1 MSFEH
6 LIADYGYLAVLIVT
20 FIEGE
25 TIVILAGLAVHLGY
39 GLELQYVITA
49 AVAGSFSGDQLWYYV
64 GRHWG
69 PKIIAKRLSW
79 QEGAKKVYAH
89 LHRHQYWLILT
100 FRFYYGLRNVT
111 PFVVGAAHVPRVRFF
126 TLNLIGAVVWAIV
139 FGYVGFFLGE
149 ASQLFIDDYK
159 RYGLYLLGAM
169 VVVGAAIWLITL
181 TRHRSKARQIR
192 EGVRGEE

>member
-1 MSFEH
+1 MSLEE
-6 LIADYGYLAVLIVT
+6 LIATYGYLAILVIT

-25 TIVILAGLAVHLGY
+25 TIVILAGVAAHLGL
-39 GLELQYVITA
+39 LELPWVIAA

-79 QEGAKKVYAH
+79 QEGAQKVYKH

-111 PFVVGAAHVPRVRFF
+111 PFVVGSAHIPRLRFF
-126 TLNLIGAVVWAIV
+126 SLNLTGAIVWAII
-139 FGYVGFFLGE
+139 FAYVGYGLGE
-149 ASQLFIDDYK
+149 AASQLFIDDFK
-159 RYGLYLLGAM
+159 RYGLYLLGAL
-169 VVVGAAIWLITL
+169 VIVGLTVWLTTL
-181 TRHRSKARQIR
+181 IRHRRKAR
-192 EGVRGEE
+192 EHGLK